1 MAVAGV
7 ARQGEEETMYRDALD
22 RYFEQHRTQ
31 LVQSIQQLI
40 SIRSVR
46 SEPQPGLPFGPGPAA
61 ALSQA
66 LNLAERLGCRARN
79 FDNYVGTVD
88 LNEQETTL
96 GILVHVDVVEEGINW
111 TIPPFAGILRDGRIY
126 GRGATDDKGPTVAA
140 LYALAAVKELGIPLR
155 QNARLLIGTD
165 QEGDFADLAHYFR
178 QQAPP
183 PLIFSADG
191 AFPVVNA
198 EKGALRASFSASWP
212 EEKWVPRIVSV
223 RSGDRINLVPAEATA
238 VTLGLEIDLVREF
251 CSRVGQVTGAVFTV
265 SAEGHEVHIA
275 VQGVGGP
282 AFAPEQ
288 GINALT
294 ALLTALAAMPFTDSV
309 GFHRLQ
315 NVVRVFPHGDH
326 QGRAA
331 GIAMRDDQLGEL
343 TITLSC
349 LEYGPTGLSGLIDS
363 RTPHLEAPELT
374 ADILGGKLQRHGL
387 ELQTLGLLEPHHA
400 SPSSDFVRLLLR
412 VYEDYTGNPGY
423 CLCSGAETYMHSLD
437 GGVCFGCT
445 LPGSEDGRAHG
456 PDEYARVDD
465 LILAA
470 KIYAQVIIDLCL

>member
-1 MAVAGV
+1 
-7 ARQGEEETMYRDALD
+7 MYRDALD
-22 RYFEQHRTQ
+22 RYFEQHRAQ
-31 LVQSIQQLI
+31 LVQDIRQLI

-66 LNLAERLGCRARN
+66 LNLAERLGCCATN
-79 FDNYVGTVD
+79 FDNYVGVVD
-88 LNEQETTL
+88 LNERQTSL
-96 GILVHVDVVEEGINW
+96 GILVHVDVVEEGVGW
-111 TIPPFAGILRDGRIY
+111 TFPPLAGMFHDGRIY
-126 GRGATDDKGPTVAA
+126 GRGATDDKGPTIAA
-140 LYALAAVKELGIPLR
+140 LYALAAVKELGVPLR
-155 QNARLLIGTD
+155 RNARLLIGTD
-165 QEGDFADLAHYFR
+165 QEGELADLTHYFT
-178 QQAPP
+178 QHTPP
-183 PLIFSADG
+183 PLVFSCDG
-191 AFPVVNA
+191 SFPVVNA
-198 EKGALRASFSASWP
+198 EKGGLRASFSASWP
-212 EEKWVPRIVSV
+212 EEKRLPRIVSV
-223 RSGDRINLVPAEATA
+223 QSGSRINLVPAEATA
-238 VTLGLEIDLVREF
+238 VIEGLDIDLVREF
-251 CSRVGQVTGAVFTV
+251 CARVGQVTGAVFAV
-265 SAEGHEVHIA
+265 DAAESEVEIK
-275 VQGVGGP
+275 VQGIGGP
-282 AFAPEQ
+282 AFAPGQ

-294 ALLTALAAMPFTDSV
+294 ALLTALAAMPFTDSA

-315 NVVRVFPHGDH
+315 HVIRVFPHGDH

-349 LEYGPTGLSGLIDS
+349 FEYGPTGLSGLIDS

-374 ADILGGKLQRHGL
+374 VGILGGKLQRHGIT
-387 ELQTLGLLEPHHA
+387 LQTLGLLEPHYA

-456 PDEYARVDD
+456 PDEYAQVDD